1 MAGAVFGWSQIEF
14 ILKDEGIFYD
24 EYCADTSGQT
34 VGSSQSSSPNVTLQS
49 GYHTRGPEFC
59 SDALN
64 YYSSTYTWMLISQL
78 LGPLVF
84 GILIPIIG
92 TAPTRIIGSVE
103 PMNRTSSSTDTLVFN
118 RESILHVLNWCHSTD
133 IL

>member
-1 MAGAVFGWSQIEF
+1 MTKQFG
-14 ILKDEGIFYD
+14 D
-24 EYCADTSGQT
+24 
-34 VGSSQSSSPNVTLQS
+34 N
-49 GYHTRGPEFC
+49 TRGPEFC

-103 PMNRTSSSTDTLVFN
+103 PKVGYTARTMGPDIGQVKYVLVRRILVSSVKASCMYSTGV
-118 RESILHVLNWCHSTD
+118 ILLTFYKGPG
-133 IL
+133 

>member
-1 MAGAVFGWSQIEF
+1 MTKQFG
-14 ILKDEGIFYD
+14 D
-24 EYCADTSGQT
+24 
-34 VGSSQSSSPNVTLQS
+34 N
-49 GYHTRGPEFC
+49 TRGPEFC

-103 PMNRTSSSTDTLVFN
+103 PKVGYAVPDSGQVKYVLVRRILVSSVKASCMY
-118 RESILHVLNWCHSTD
+118 SQP
-133 IL
+133 

>member
-1 MAGAVFGWSQIEF
+1 MAGAGFGWSQIEF

-24 EYCADTSGQT
+24 EYCTGDTDGDTSGET
-34 VGSSQSSSPNVTLQS
+34 SGSDNVTLEFDANL
-49 GYHTRGPEFC
+49 RGPEFC

-92 TAPTRIIGSVE
+92 TAPTRIIGTVQKLNSI
-103 PMNRTSSSTDTLVFN
+103 RSSDSAFVDDF
-118 RESILHVLNWCHSTD
+118 
-133 IL
+133 

>member
-24 EYCADTSGQT
+24 EYCTGDTDGDTSGET
-34 VGSSQSSSPNVTLQS
+34 SGSDNVTLEFDANL
-49 GYHTRGPEFC
+49 RGPEFC

-92 TAPTRIIGSVE
+92 TAPTRIIGSAE
-103 PMNRTSSSTDTLVFN
+103 KSLSIGSS
-118 RESILHVLNWCHSTD
+118 ES
-133 IL
+133 

>member
-1 MAGAVFGWSQIEF
+1 MTKQFG
-14 ILKDEGIFYD
+14 D
-24 EYCADTSGQT
+24 
-34 VGSSQSSSPNVTLQS
+34 N
-49 GYHTRGPEFC
+49 TRGPEFC

-103 PMNRTSSSTDTLVFN
+103 LKVGYAVPDSGHVKYVLVRRPLVSSVKASCMYSTGV
-118 RESILHVLNWCHSTD
+118 ILLTFYKGWE
-133 IL
+133 